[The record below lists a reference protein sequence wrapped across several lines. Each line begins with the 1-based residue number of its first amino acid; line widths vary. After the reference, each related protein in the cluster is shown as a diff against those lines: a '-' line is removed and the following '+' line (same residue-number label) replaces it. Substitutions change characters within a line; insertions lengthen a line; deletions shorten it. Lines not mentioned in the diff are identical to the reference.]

1 MFKFHFNKVYKYVK
15 SKPVI
20 EIFFDAV
27 AMGLGTLAVTGI
39 AFMIFAILTGEAA
52 NANFNC
58 GICY

>member
-15 SKPVI
+15 GKPVI

-52 NANFNC
+52 NASFNC

>member
-1 MFKFHFNKVYKYVK
+1 MFKFHLNKVYKYVK
-15 SKPVI
+15 GKPVI